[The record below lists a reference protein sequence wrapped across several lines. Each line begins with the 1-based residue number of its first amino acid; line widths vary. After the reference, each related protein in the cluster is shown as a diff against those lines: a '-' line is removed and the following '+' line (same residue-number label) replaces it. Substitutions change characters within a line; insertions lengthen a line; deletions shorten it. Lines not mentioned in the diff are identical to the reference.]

1 MSICFFVNSDLTVQ
15 SGNNLMKNDDDVD
28 EGTLQK
34 WDDRYVHLLIAAYDQ
49 HKHLFKSSRGKVTK
63 KQVFQRIAE
72 YFNVT
77 ADVTVSGDQCLRK
90 WTKLEQKYKEVE
102 DNNKRTGKGRK
113 DWKFLDS
120 MTTCLGQSPKV
131 NPAFTFDASSE
142 CQESISASQTASS
155 STDNGNCSDSSGDDA
170 DNDEN
175 VVRKELKSR
184 RQRKRKSNSSAAEM
198 LTFLQTYTEKRE
210 KAEEEKLNLLREMKD
225 EKKQFFS
232 QFLEILKNK

>member
-1 MSICFFVNSDLTVQ
+1 
-15 SGNNLMKNDDDVD
+15 
-28 EGTLQK
+28 
-34 WDDRYVHLLIAAYDQ
+34 
-49 HKHLFKSSRGKVTK
+49 
-63 KQVFQRIAE
+63 
-72 YFNVT
+72 
-77 ADVTVSGDQCLRK
+77 
-90 WTKLEQKYKEVE
+90 
-102 DNNKRTGKGRK
+102 
-113 DWKFLDS
+113 

-131 NPAFTFDASSE
+131 NPAFTFDASTE

-155 STDNGNCSDSSGDDA
+155 STDNENCSDSSGDDA

-184 RQRKRKSNSSAAEM
+184 RQRKRKSNSLAAEM
-198 LTFLQTYTEKRE
+198 LTLLQTYTEKRE

>member
-1 MSICFFVNSDLTVQ
+1 LLS
-15 SGNNLMKNDDDVD
+15 
-28 EGTLQK
+28 TLLQ
-34 WDDRYVHLLIAAYDQ
+34 
-49 HKHLFKSSRGKVTK
+49 
-63 KQVFQRIAE
+63 
-72 YFNVT
+72 
-77 ADVTVSGDQCLRK
+77 
-90 WTKLEQKYKEVE
+90 VE

-131 NPAFTFDASSE
+131 NAAFTFDASSE
-142 CQESISASQTASS
+142 CQESISTSQTASS

-198 LTFLQTYTEKRE
+198 LTFLQTYTEKGE
-210 KAEEEKLNLLREMKD
+210 KAEEEKLNLLREMKN

-232 QFLEILKNK
+232 QCLEI